1 MMIPEKVVLSN
12 EQSFQVRFC
21 YATNFRSLEGETL
34 WENIQGRVYEY
45 PATKPVI
52 MDLEG
57 GSHYPDFLDCIG
69 RLIVSKRVYEM
80 LLDLK
85 ARGIRHAVKA
95 EIGKIRNK
103 KLREKPKEEYFL
115 LSLEQ
120 RDLYDLS
127 SFPQLYFDHPDQ
139 SIQDFPEI
147 LRNPP
152 TVRIAYERVADLDLV
167 FSKTVSNKFFVSRE
181 IMMEILKN
189 KFTCCSF
196 WFGEELYA
204 TGIGNHWIRKLDK
217 HGQPLI
223 EFDHRLENSK
233 QYLLEQHEKKQQG
246 EIDP

>member
-57 GSHYPDFLDCIG
+57 GSHYPDFLSYIG

-95 EIGKIRNK
+95 EIGKIHNK
-103 KLREKPKEEYFL
+103 KLRDKPKEEYFL

-120 RDLYDLS
+120 RDLYDFS
-127 SFPQLYFDHPDQ
+127 SFPQLYFDYPGQ
-139 SIQDFPEI
+139 YIQDFPEI
-147 LRNPP
+147 LRDPP
-152 TVRIAYERVADLDLV
+152 KVRIDYERIADLDLV
-167 FSKTVSNKFFVSRE
+167 QSKSITCYEFISKE

-204 TGIGNHWIRKLDK
+204 NGLGNHWIRKLDK
-217 HGQPLI
+217 HGEPLI
-223 EFDHRLENSK
+223 EFNHRQEEMR
-233 QYLLEQHEKKQQG
+233 QYMLEQHEKKQQG

>member
-1 MMIPEKVVLSN
+1 MIPEKVILSN

-57 GSHYPDFLDCIG
+57 GSHYPDFLSYIG
-69 RLIVSKRVYEM
+69 RLFVSKRVYEM

-85 ARGIRHAVKA
+85 ARGIQHAVKA
-95 EIGKIRNK
+95 EIGKIHNK
-103 KLREKPKEEYFL
+103 KLREKPKEDYFL

-127 SFPQLYFDHPDQ
+127 SFPQLYFDYPGQ
-139 SIQDFPEI
+139 YIQDFPEI
-147 LRNPP
+147 LRDPP
-152 TVRIAYERVADLDLV
+152 TVRIAYERIADLDLV
-167 FSKTVSNKFFVSRE
+167 QSKSIACYEFISKE
-181 IMMEILKN
+181 IMMEILRN

-204 TGIGNHWIRKLDK
+204 NGIGNHWIRKLDK

-223 EFDHRLENSK
+223 EFDHRLENFK
-233 QYLLEQHEKKQQG
+233 QYMLEQHKKKQQG

>member
-1 MMIPEKVVLSN
+1 MIPEKVVLSN

-21 YATNFRSLEGETL
+21 YATNFRSLEDETL

-57 GSHYPDFLDCIG
+57 GSHYPDFLSYIG

-95 EIGKIRNK
+95 EIGKIHNK
-103 KLREKPKEEYFL
+103 KLRDKPKEEYFL

-127 SFPQLYFDHPDQ
+127 SFPQLYFDHPNEYLRN
-139 SIQDFPEI
+139 FPEI

-152 TVRIAYERVADLDLV
+152 KVRIAYERIADLDLV
-167 FSKTVSNKFFVSRE
+167 QSKSITCYEFISKE

-196 WFGEELYA
+196 WFGEEFYA
-204 TGIGNHWIRKLDK
+204 IRLGNHWIRKLDK

-223 EFDHRLENSK
+223 EFDHRGEEMR
-233 QYLLEQHEKKQQG
+233 QYMLEQHEKKQQG